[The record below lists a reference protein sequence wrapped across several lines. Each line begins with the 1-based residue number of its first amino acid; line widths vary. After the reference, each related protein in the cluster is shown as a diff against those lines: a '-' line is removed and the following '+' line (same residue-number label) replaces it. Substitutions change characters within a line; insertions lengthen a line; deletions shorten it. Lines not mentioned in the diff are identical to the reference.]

1 MSNNF
6 VAKVWDASAGAYTP
20 IYTAPDATDKIKGD
34 VYLSDSINSD
44 LGVDSGI
51 AATPKAV
58 KTVAD
63 RKLDMI
69 SSSEQVVTSPVTFR
83 SNVTAEK
90 YFVGNL
96 KGIATE
102 AVTLK
107 NAQTFSLEDKGGNT
121 ICPSVDFDGSAD
133 VKFVIDKLPISVL
146 PDETLGHLEKVKN
159 QSARY
164 QLTADKVQ
172 NGDSVLEEDTG
183 IMYLVVD
190 SSQLTSESGYQ
201 AYQASTAAK
210 LNVSDAGGSTEPV
223 YFKDG
228 VPVACTSYADASVAS
243 AVRAKLADAALA
255 ATKLV
260 KTVTDNGGTDEAY
273 AIGSSTTPVYF
284 SKGVPVACTSYA
296 NATVKSAT
304 TATTATTASKL
315 NNTLALGGDVTAV
328 STSLNTTAAITL
340 STTIGEGKVTTTK
353 LANASNSTTATGVTT
368 AKIENGA
375 VTTAKLAS
383 KAVTTEKLADAS
395 NSTTATGVTTAKIEN
410 GAVTLGKIDVSVG
423 TVASGSSAP
432 VSLLD
437 GHYKLYGQTTDGA
450 LSAVYIRI

>member
-20 IYTAPDATDKIKGD
+20 IYTAPDATDKTKGD

-44 LGVDSGI
+44 SGADSGI

-63 RKLDMI
+63 RKLDMN
-69 SSSEQVVTSPVTFR
+69 STSEQVIAGPVTFK
-83 SNVTAEK
+83 SDVTAEN

-96 KGIATE
+96 KGIAE
-102 AVTLK
+102 KAVTLRD
-107 NAQTFSLEDKGGNT
+107 AQTFSLEDKSGDP

-183 IMYLVVD
+183 VMYLVVD
-190 SSQLTSESGYQ
+190 STKLTSESGYQ

-210 LNVSDAGGSTEPV
+210 LNVSDIGASTKPV

-260 KTVTDNGGTDEAY
+260 KGVTGSGGTDEEY
-273 AIGSSTTPVYF
+273 TIGSSTTPVYF

-296 NATVKSAT
+296 NATVKSAA
-304 TATTATTASKL
+304 TATAATTASKL
-315 NNTLALGGDVTAV
+315 NNTLALGGDVTAI

-340 STTIGEGKVTTTK
+340 STTIGVGKVTTDKLADRAVTTNKLAGSSVYTDKLANQSVTTEK

-375 VTTAKLAS
+375 VTLTKLDTS
-383 KAVTTEKLADAS
+383 IGIVT
-395 NSTTATGVTTAKIEN
+395 
-410 GAVTLGKIDVSVG
+410 
-423 TVASGSSAP
+423 SGSSAP
-432 VSLLD
+432 ATTLD
-437 GHYKLYGQTTDGA
+437 GRYKLYGQTTNGA